1 MEGTAP
7 GVNGFQQFQ
16 FVSLLLLI
24 FLVGFG
30 TLAHRLRIPYP
41 IVLVI
46 GGLLVSVVP
55 GLPHISLNPDLVFVV
70 MLPPLLF
77 SAAYNTSWREFR
89 RNFSTIFS
97 LSFTLVAFTTVGI
110 GLVAHWI
117 LPNMDWRLGLVL
129 GAILSPTDAIAATAI
144 GKRLHLP
151 RRITDIL
158 EAESLVNDGSGLLA
172 LEFAVAIVVTGHAP
186 TILEGLW
193 RLLYLV
199 VAGIVVGLVLGH
211 VIYAF
216 QKRIEDTPIEVT
228 LSLIT
233 PYLAYSA
240 GESIHASGILSVVA
254 CGLYLGRRTSLYL
267 STAARVE
274 GFATWN
280 TLTFVLNGIAFL
292 LIGLQLPYI
301 WQSSHHLGASNLL
314 FSAAVVV
321 SAVIGL
327 RLAWVFARQFFARRF
342 MSRIRRRPRPS
353 ASVRGLFIIGWTGM
367 RGVVSLAAAISL
379 PETTETGAPFPER
392 STIIYLTF
400 CVIFVTLVLQGLTLP
415 AIIRRLGLQRR
426 EGPEQEELAGRKRV
440 IRAAL
445 RQLDELRDS
454 DGGPAKERI
463 YSELGQRYKAR
474 LRTLENREDSDGR
487 DRSHD
492 EDGVYDYNLYRSIG
506 RQLRETER
514 AAALKLRDENQIDD
528 EVLRKIERE
537 LDLLDTRYPERS

>member
-1 MEGTAP
+1 MDSL
-7 GVNGFQQFQ
+7 QQFQ
-16 FVSLLLLI
+16 FVSLLLLV

-30 TLAHRLRIPYP
+30 VLAQRLRIPYP

-46 GGLLVSVVP
+46 GGLIVSLIP
-55 GLPHISLNPDLVFVV
+55 GLPRISLDPNLVFLV

-110 GLVAHWI
+110 GLITHWLI
-117 LPNMDWRLGLVL
+117 PNMDWRLGLVL

-144 GKRLHLP
+144 GKRLQLP

-172 LEFAVAIVVTGHAP
+172 LEFTVAIVVSGHTP
-186 TILEGLW
+186 TIAEGIW
-193 RLLYLV
+193 RMLYLV
-199 VAGIVVGLVLGH
+199 VGGIAVGLVLGR

-216 QKRIEDTPIEVT
+216 ERRIENTSIEVT

-240 GESIHASGILSVVA
+240 GEAIHSSGILSVVA
-254 CGLYLGRRTSLYL
+254 CGLFLGRRTSLYL
-267 STAARVE
+267 STAARME

-280 TLTFVLNGIAFL
+280 TLTFVLNGMAFL

-301 WQSSHHLGASNLL
+301 RQSTYRLGASTLI
-314 FSAAVVV
+314 FSGTVVV
-321 SAVIGL
+321 AAVIGL
-327 RLAWVFARQFFARRF
+327 RLAWVFARQFFARRLL
-342 MSRIRRRPRPS
+342 SRIRRHPLP
-353 ASVRGLFIIGWTGM
+353 ATSVRGVFIIGWTGM

-392 STIIYLTF
+392 ATIIYLTF

-415 AIIRRLGLQRR
+415 VIIRRLGFNRAD
-426 EGPEQEELAGRKRV
+426 GPEQEELSGRKRV

-445 RQLDELRDS
+445 HHLEELRES
-454 DGGPAKERI
+454 DGGPRKQAV
-463 YSELGQRYKAR
+463 YADLAQRYRSR
-474 LRTLENREDSDGR
+474 LRNLENRDGSGAGN
-487 DRSHD
+487 DGPED
-492 EDGVYDYNLYRSIG
+492 EDVYDYSLYRSVG
-506 RQLRETER
+506 RQLRTVER
-514 AAALKLRDENQIDD
+514 ATALQLRDENQIDD
-528 EVLRKIERE
+528 DVLRKIERE
-537 LDLLDTRYPERS
+537 LDLLDTRYPERI

>member
-1 MEGTAP
+1 
-7 GVNGFQQFQ
+7 VNSLQQFQ

-30 TLAHRLRIPYP
+30 TLAQRLRIPYP

-46 GGLLVSVVP
+46 GGLLVSVIP

-77 SAAYNTSWREFR
+77 SAAYHTSWREFR

-110 GLVAHWI
+110 GLIAHWA

-172 LEFAVAIVVTGHAP
+172 LEFTVAIVVSGRTP
-186 TILEGLW
+186 TIAEGLW
-193 RLLYLV
+193 RLLFLV
-199 VAGIVVGLVLGH
+199 IGGIAVGLVLGRL
-211 VIYAF
+211 IYAF
-216 QKRIEDTPIEVT
+216 QRRIENSSIEVT

-254 CGLYLGRRTSLYL
+254 CGLFLGRRTSLYL
-267 STAARVE
+267 STAARME

-301 WQSSHHLGASNLL
+301 RQSTARLGLGTML

-321 SAVIGL
+321 FAVIAL
-327 RLAWVFARQFFARRF
+327 RLAWVFARQFVARHLLSRF
-342 MSRIRRRPRPS
+342 RRRPMP
-353 ASVRGLFIIGWTGM
+353 ATSVRGVFIIGWTGM

-379 PETTETGAPFPER
+379 PETTESGAPFPER
-392 STIIYLTF
+392 STIVFLTF

-415 AIIRRLGLQRR
+415 VIIRRLGLERR
-426 EGPEQEELAGRKRV
+426 EGPEQEELSGRKKV
-440 IRAAL
+440 LRAAL
-445 RQLDELRDS
+445 HRLEELRDS
-454 DGGPAKERI
+454 DRRQRKDAV
-463 YSELGQRYKAR
+463 YSDLAQRYRSR
-474 LRTLENREDSDGR
+474 LGTLESPEGSHRRDGSEDE
-487 DRSHD
+487 
-492 EDGVYDYNLYRSIG
+492 EDAYDYSLYRSVG
-506 RQLRETER
+506 RQLRAVER
-514 AAALKLRDENQIDD
+514 DTAVKLRNENQIDD
-528 EVLRKIERE
+528 DVLRKIERE
-537 LDLLDTRYPERS
+537 LDLLDIRYPELK